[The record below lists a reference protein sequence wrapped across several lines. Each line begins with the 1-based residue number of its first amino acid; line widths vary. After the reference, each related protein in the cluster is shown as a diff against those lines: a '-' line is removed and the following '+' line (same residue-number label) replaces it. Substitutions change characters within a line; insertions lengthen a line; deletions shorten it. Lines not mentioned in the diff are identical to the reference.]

1 MSMLKNM
8 LKGGTICGLLA
19 AGAMFAAAP
28 TAKAALVVNLNGGT
42 TITDNGAGDT
52 DPATG
57 QITNSSTV
65 AGFGVAITV
74 AESNSPGT
82 SSSGLIQISSLSI
95 KNQGAGQGSLTI
107 SVSDNNYTAPGTNGS
122 PMLLESDIGGT
133 FAKGSAAGDSVSF
146 RSFVD
151 PANVQP
157 ATVNGT
163 AALSFSNPSSTDQRV
178 QRVEQRELDARR
190 RRLLADR
197 PCHDQPHQRRSGQ
210 PLRQHDRVAG
220 PRAGEPQPAGPGWS
234 AGRASPSQLRRV
246 GFRIRQRSSRTP

>member
-163 AALSFSNPSSTDQRV
+163 AALSFSNPSSTATNAFSGSNSVNWTHGVGAYSLTGVATISLTSGGQV
-178 QRVEQRELDARR
+178 NLSGSTTASLVPEPASLSLLALGGLLAARR
-190 RRLLADR
+190 RRN
-197 PCHDQPHQRRSGQ
+197 
-210 PLRQHDRVAG
+210 
-220 PRAGEPQPAGPGWS
+220 
-234 AGRASPSQLRRV
+234 
-246 GFRIRQRSSRTP
+246 